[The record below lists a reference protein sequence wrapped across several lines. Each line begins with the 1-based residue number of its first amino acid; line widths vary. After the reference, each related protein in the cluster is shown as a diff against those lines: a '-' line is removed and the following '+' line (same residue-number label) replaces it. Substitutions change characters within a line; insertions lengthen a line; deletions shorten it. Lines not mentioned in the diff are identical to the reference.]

1 MPTSFELKERHRAV
15 DNAVASQRLEGL
27 EPDSKTIAELQRV
40 ADGTLSISDL
50 LNTLRS
56 RISAGDFRS
65 PAIDQ

>member
-1 MPTSFELKERHRAV
+1 M
-15 DNAVASQRLEGL
+15 DNAVATQRLEGL